1 MIIMEII
8 FNLNIII
15 LILVNWDILYVLNK
29 LLNICIC
36 GVGFFLGWLFDYF
49 MLLELINV

>member
-8 FNLNIII
+8 FILIMII

-29 LLNICIC
+29 LLNIC